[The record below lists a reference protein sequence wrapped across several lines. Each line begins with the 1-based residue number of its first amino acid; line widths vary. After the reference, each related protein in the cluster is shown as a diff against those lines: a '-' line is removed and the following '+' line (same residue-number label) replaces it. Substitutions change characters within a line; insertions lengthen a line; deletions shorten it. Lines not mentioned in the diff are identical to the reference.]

1 MELYISAYLIGVV
14 GDRAKGF
21 KTGVYR
27 ARGFAG
33 NRNLPLRG
41 GSWAVTGNSES
52 TGFSWSMETETVLE
66 PIWREKHEKPLSKE
80 LCRAKKV
87 EAWMN
92 LLSQT
97 HGMNRE
103 NLVETW
109 SKLGLLEWNCDV
121 VEKLDYLLDLEK
133 ILQRREIR
141 TVSRNS
147 PGRTNGEPKTAS
159 EEEIWWIFSGN
170 SPESE

>member
-1 MELYISAYLIGVV
+1 
-14 GDRAKGF
+14 
-21 KTGVYR
+21 
-27 ARGFAG
+27 
-33 NRNLPLRG
+33 
-41 GSWAVTGNSES
+41 
-52 TGFSWSMETETVLE
+52 
-66 PIWREKHEKPLSKE
+66 
-80 LCRAKKV
+80 
-87 EAWMN
+87 MN

-159 EEEIWWIFSGN
+159 EEEI
-170 SPESE
+170 